1 MSACRTML
9 LAGVLAGLTGPV
21 AAGTVPP
28 GRMAYLAAEAAR
40 LSDEAATAGIDV
52 PEVPTG
58 QAETAE
64 LATGEES
71 AGPRPEPIQIRG
83 PRSRSGFANVAWV
96 PNWSAF
102 GRSWP
107 VGPGPTTLLVVGSF
121 LLALTGITR
130 FRLQRRRPAK
140 TSSTAS
146 DHELREVTWRFRS
159 PEPVRIGHESSDR
172 FQSVLDEIEILG
184 RQLRQATTAGGHSA
198 LAPVVF
204 ARRDREAIAGEAS
217 TPSTHSMIQTKP
229 ASPSAPIASPA
240 PAAPAATI
248 APPTSREERYALAR
262 RLLAEGKERDVIRAA
277 TGLKTAELDL
287 IRCGL
292 ARTETPENIRA
303 GRARLNVSWPLSG
316 AAGRNE

>member
-1 MSACRTML
+1 MCGCRTLL
-9 LAGVLAGLTGPV
+9 LAGALLGLTGPV
-21 AAGTVPP
+21 AAETVPP

-40 LSDEAATAGIDV
+40 LSDEAATAGLDV

-71 AGPRPEPIQIRG
+71 AGPRPQPIQIRG
-83 PRSRSGFANVAWV
+83 PRPRSGFANVAWA
-96 PNWSAF
+96 PDWFAF
-102 GRSWP
+102 AQHWP
-107 VGPGPTTLLVVGSF
+107 VGPGPTTLLLVGSF
-121 LLALTGITR
+121 LLALTWITR
-130 FRLQRRRPAK
+130 VRLRRRRPAK
-140 TSSTAS
+140 ASSPAP

-172 FQSVLDEIEILG
+172 FQAVLDEIEILG
-184 RQLRQATTAGGHSA
+184 RQLRQATSAGGHSA
-198 LAPVVF
+198 PAPVVF
-204 ARRDREAIAGEAS
+204 TRRDRESIGGETS
-217 TPSTHSMIQTKP
+217 PP
-229 ASPSAPIASPA
+229 AVPAVSAPRPT
-240 PAAPAATI
+240 PTVEAAPTATI

-262 RLLAEGKERDVIRAA
+262 RLLAEGAERDAIRAA

-292 ARTETPENIRA
+292 ARTETPETIRA
-303 GRARLNVSWPLSG
+303 GRARLNVSWPPQG